1 MRKPWTGKKKLE
13 MLHYVLTMPQ
23 KRIRVTVEVSI
34 LANLDPSSEEGE
46 KAIRDLIA
54 NEFYTLIFS

>member
-1 MRKPWTGKKKLE
+1 MRKPWTDEKKIE

-23 KRIRVTVEVSI
+23 KRVRVMVEVSI
-34 LANLDPSSEEGE
+34 LADLDPDSEEGE

-54 NEFYTLIFS
+54 NEFYTLIF